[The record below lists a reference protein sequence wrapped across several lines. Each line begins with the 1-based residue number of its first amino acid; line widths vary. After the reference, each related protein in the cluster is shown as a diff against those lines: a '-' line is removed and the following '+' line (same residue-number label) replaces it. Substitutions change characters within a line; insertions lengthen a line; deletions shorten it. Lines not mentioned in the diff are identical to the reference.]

1 MSIGVHGH
9 ASGSPGVGS
18 VSGSVGPMTPD
29 VVAAVTCVNRPT
41 VVCSALVDAGASD
54 ALAGF
59 ADWAMGTPLRVAVI
73 AVVAFVAQRVLRSM
87 LARALARWEAAQ
99 SHEVTGADAVA
110 QRQRLVGRKGTL
122 AQVAFG
128 AATGFVVLFA
138 SFAALGELGVN
149 LAPLLASAGVV
160 GVAIGFGAQTLVKD
174 YVSGAFLLI
183 EDQLGVGDVVDVGVA
198 TGVVEAMSLRRVR
211 IRDEEGTV
219 WHVPNS
225 EIRRV
230 GNRSQPSR

>member
-1 MSIGVHGH
+1 MTVH
-9 ASGSPGVGS
+9 
-18 VSGSVGPMTPD
+18 
-29 VVAAVTCVNRPT
+29 VVAAVTCMNRPT
-41 VVCSALVDAGASD
+41 VLCSALVDAGASD
-54 ALAGF
+54 GLAGF
-59 ADWAMGTPLRVAVI
+59 ADWAMGTPLHVALIV
-73 AVVAFVAQRVLRSM
+73 VVAFIAQRVLRSV
-87 LARALARWEAAQ
+87 LARALARWEVAQAKDATGVDAA
-99 SHEVTGADAVA
+99 A

-128 AATGFVVLFA
+128 AATGFVVLSA

-198 TGVVEAMSLRRVR
+198 VGVVEAMSLRRVR
-211 IRDEEGTV
+211 IRDDEGTV

-230 GNRSQPSR
+230 GNRSQSAR